1 MPLKPITCGI
11 AVMGLVAC
19 GNNDS
24 TQTLTLTGSS
34 TVAPVASEIAKRY
47 EDANPEIRVNVQT
60 GGSSQGIAD
69 ARSGVADIGM
79 ASRSLTEEESDL
91 IAHTIAR
98 DGITI
103 IVNQENSI
111 DSLST
116 EEIVDIYT
124 DEIENWQEVGGEN
137 RPITVVN
144 KADGRATLAVFLDF
158 LDLDNQQIEPDQ
170 IIGDNEQGIQ
180 TVAGN
185 PTAIGYVSIGT
196 AEFHRDDGTPI
207 SLVAINGIEPSSEAV
222 SQGEF
227 PISRPLNL
235 VTKGEPTALSQDF
248 ITFAQ
253 SSQVHDT
260 IQEQFFVPVQN

>member
-1 MPLKPITCGI
+1 MQLKPIACGI
-11 AVMGLVAC
+11 ALMGLVAC
-19 GNNDS
+19 SNNDS

-47 EDANPEIRVNVQT
+47 EEANPDVRVNVQT
-60 GGSSQGIAD
+60 GGSSQDLAD

-79 ASRSLTEEESDL
+79 VSRSLTEEESDL
-91 IAHTIAR
+91 IANTIAR

-103 IVNQENSI
+103 IVNRENPI

-124 DEIENWQEVGGEN
+124 GEIENWQEVEGED

-144 KADGRATLAVFLDF
+144 KAEGRATLAVFLEF
-158 LDLDNQQIEPDQ
+158 LDLNNQQIEPDQ
-170 IIGDNEQGIQ
+170 IIGDNQQGIQ

-185 PTAIGYVSIGT
+185 PSAIGYVSIGA
-196 AEFHRDDGTPI
+196 AEFHRDEGTAI
-207 SLVAINGIEPSSEAV
+207 SLVAIDGVEPSSDAV

-227 PISRPLNL
+227 PISRPLNF
-235 VTKGEPTALSQDF
+235 VTNGEPTGSEDF

-260 IQEQFFVPVQN
+260 IQDQFFVPVQN